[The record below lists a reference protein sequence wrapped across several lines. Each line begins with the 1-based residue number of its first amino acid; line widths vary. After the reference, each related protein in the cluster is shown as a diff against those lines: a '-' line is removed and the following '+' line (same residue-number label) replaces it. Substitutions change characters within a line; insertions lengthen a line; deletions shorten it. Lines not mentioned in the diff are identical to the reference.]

1 MTAPGRP
8 RYGWDSPARLFL
20 VAAMRRRGDPIL
32 DILAYLRSE
41 GYDLAP
47 STLGRQLPALGIT
60 LPDTVSRAGRRTG
73 GVTPRS
79 NGTVPTYD
87 AGAYQEPILE
97 HLCGSD
103 TNNAPEKDFTS
114 DKKVAGLDWR
124 AANRVIGQMQDLKDR
139 ARGSQDHAVIDFGHL
154 AEPICILPLSDGHF
168 GSMSTDHETLAR
180 ITDEILSIPNLY
192 VAVLGDMLQMSIKL
206 RSVLEV
212 SDNLLTPAMQ
222 LQYLASWL
230 AEIEHK
236 VLFSTWDNHSSERM
250 EKQAGIDAYGE
261 IFKRRCVFYS
271 GIGHADVRLGDQT
284 YTFAVSH
291 VFRGRS
297 MYNPTHSQAR
307 YARMEAPDREIIMAG
322 DSHVPAMA
330 QFVEGGMLRTAING
344 GAAQSGGYA
353 RRYFSL
359 KTWACW
365 PVVVIDP
372 HQHLVTP
379 YWSIQSWLN
388 ATGQT

>member
-1 MTAPGRP
+1 
-8 RYGWDSPARLFL
+8 
-20 VAAMRRRGDPIL
+20 
-32 DILAYLRSE
+32 
-41 GYDLAP
+41 
-47 STLGRQLPALGIT
+47 
-60 LPDTVSRAGRRTG
+60 
-73 GVTPRS
+73 
-79 NGTVPTYD
+79 
-87 AGAYQEPILE
+87 
-97 HLCGSD
+97 LCGSD
-103 TNNAPEKDFTS
+103 KNDAPPKDFTS
-114 DKKVAGLDWR
+114 DKKIGTLNWR
-124 AANRVIGQMQDLKDR
+124 AANRVIGQMQDLKEK
-139 ARGSQDHAVIDFGHL
+139 ARGSQDHATIDFGHL
-154 AEPICILPLSDGHF
+154 TEPICILPLSDGHF

-192 VAVLGDMLQMSIKL
+192 VAVLGDMLQMSIKM

-236 VLFSTWDNHSSERM
+236 VLFSTWDNHSSERF
-250 EKQAGIDAYGE
+250 EKQAGVDPYGE

-271 GIGHADVRLGDQT
+271 GIGHADVRLGDQV

-297 MYNPTHSQAR
+297 MYNPIHSQAR

-322 DSHVPAMA
+322 DSHVPAMS

-379 YWSIQSWLN
+379 YWSVQAWLN
-388 ATGQT
+388 AMGQS